1 MMVFSKNSRP
11 PAASQD
17 EAVAEDSEDKSDD
30 TCEEKV
36 QTQMPVGSLV
46 LDPLKRL
53 KWGIFPVER
62 HVVDKLDASDSE
74 QESLAKLAEAEESHE
89 VQEVEYRDESNR
101 KWYKFFDEYEYRQ
114 NKNRR
119 GNHKW
124 YHWFNK
130 DDTPAERKLVI
141 KLDVLLCFYSL
152 MAYWVKYLDQT
163 NLNNAYVSGMKESIG
178 MKGNDLVHT
187 QAVFTVGTIVF
198 QIPFMYILYKAPL
211 NYVLPTL
218 DLCWSLFTLGAYRA
232 NNVGHLEAMRFFI
245 GCFEAPAYLAYMYL
259 FGSWYK
265 VDEIVRRSMVYYIG
279 QYLGVLTSGLLQ
291 GAIFDGMNM
300 KDGLEGWRWMF
311 IIDAVISIVV
321 GIIGFYAI
329 PGTPQKCY
337 SIFLTDEEILLARKR
352 LKDNNTSYTV
362 PVDRAFFDRKLWKKI
377 LTSWHIYVLTLWNIF
392 CWNNNNGTSGAYL
405 LWIKSLNRYS
415 VGKVNQLGAIS
426 PAIGILWLILTGCY
440 ADFFHS
446 RWQAILLS
454 QILNITGNVILAAWN
469 VPEGAKWFAF
479 MLQYTGWAMAPVLY
493 GWMNDIC
500 RHDPQYRAV
509 ILVTM
514 NMLAQTS
521 TAWISVLV
529 WKTVEAP
536 RYLKGFTFTA
546 CSAFCLVLWT
556 FVVLWFYKRQER
568 QQSELNGIVI
578 IDKEKES
585 TKA

>member
-1 MMVFSKNSRP
+1 
-11 PAASQD
+11 
-17 EAVAEDSEDKSDD
+17 
-30 TCEEKV
+30 
-36 QTQMPVGSLV
+36 MPVGSLV

-53 KWGIFPVER
+53 KWGLFPVER
-62 HVVDKLDASDSE
+62 HVIDKVDATDSE

-89 VQEVEYRDESNR
+89 IPEIEYRDESNR

-124 YHWFNK
+124 YQWFNK

-141 KLDVLLCFYSL
+141 KLDILLCFYSL

-163 NLNNAYVSGMKESIG
+163 NLNNAYVSGMKESID

-352 LKDNNTSYTV
+352 LKDNNTSFTV

-377 LTSWHIYVLTLWNIF
+377 LTSWHIYVLSLWDIF

-415 VGKVNQLGAIS
+415 VAKVNQLGAIS

-454 QILNITGNVILAAWN
+454 QVLNITGNVILAAWD

-578 IDKEKES
+578 IDKEKDS

>member
-1 MMVFSKNSRP
+1 
-11 PAASQD
+11 
-17 EAVAEDSEDKSDD
+17 
-30 TCEEKV
+30 
-36 QTQMPVGSLV
+36 MPVGSLV

-53 KWGIFPVER
+53 KWGLFPVER
-62 HVVDKLDASDSE
+62 HVIDKVDATDSE

-89 VQEVEYRDESNR
+89 IPDIEYRDESNR

-124 YHWFNK
+124 YQWFNK

-141 KLDVLLCFYSL
+141 KLDILLCFYSL

-163 NLNNAYVSGMKESIG
+163 NLNNAYVSGMKESID

-352 LKDNNTSYTV
+352 LKDNNTSFTV

-377 LTSWHIYVLTLWNIF
+377 LTSWHIYVLSLWDIF

-415 VGKVNQLGAIS
+415 VAKVNQLGAIS

-454 QILNITGNVILAAWN
+454 QVLNITGNVILAAWD

-578 IDKEKES
+578 IDKEKDS

>member
-1 MMVFSKNSRP
+1 
-11 PAASQD
+11 
-17 EAVAEDSEDKSDD
+17 
-30 TCEEKV
+30 
-36 QTQMPVGSLV
+36 MPVGSLV

-53 KWGIFPVER
+53 KWGFLPVER
-62 HVVDKLDASDSE
+62 HVIDKVDATDSE
-74 QESLAKLAEAEESHE
+74 QESLPKLAEAEESYE
-89 VQEVEYRDESNR
+89 IPEIEYRDESNR

-141 KLDVLLCFYSL
+141 KLDILLCFYSL

-163 NLNNAYVSGMKESIG
+163 NLNNAYVSGMKESID

-211 NYVLPTL
+211 NYVLPSL

-352 LKDNNTSYTV
+352 LKDNSTSYTV
-362 PVDRAFFDRKLWKKI
+362 PVDRAFFDRKLWRKI
-377 LTSWHIYVLTLWNIF
+377 LTSWHIYVLSLWNIF

-415 VGKVNQLGAIS
+415 VAKVNQLGAIS

-446 RWQAILLS
+446 RWQAIVLS
-454 QILNITGNVILAAWN
+454 QILNITGNVILAAWD

-578 IDKEKES
+578 IDKEMDS
-585 TKA
+585 IKA